1 MALYRPEWTGL
12 GQINSFIVAAL
23 RPLPEPQQILLDY
36 VPLQHT
42 TMLDNMLARPLTLD
56 LGLLRDGE
64 IVTDARNR
72 ALLDMAESQIAYRHA
87 VVRSLPAAFLVN

>member
-1 MALYRPEWTGL
+1 
-12 GQINSFIVAAL
+12 
-23 RPLPEPQQILLDY
+23 
-36 VPLQHT
+36 
-42 TMLDNMLARPLTLD
+42 MLARPLTLD

-72 ALLDMAESQIAYRHA
+72 ALLDIAESQIAFRHA